1 MPWKNQQTKMERKA
15 EFVQLADQSNA
26 NMSQLCR
33 RFGISRPTG
42 YKWLDRYQQ
51 EGLDGLAERSRRPHN
66 SPEQTCEHIERL
78 VVAARRA
85 DPGWGGRKLR
95 HRLMSQAESGA
106 ITPRPDQIPAASTIT
121 QILDRHGL
129 LADPED
135 PSRQGSWQRFERS
148 APNDLWQLDFKGEF
162 RLTDDQYCYPL
173 TLIDDH
179 SRFSL
184 AVGGCP
190 NQQRD
195 TVQARL
201 RAAFIRYGL
210 PKAILCDNGP
220 PWGAGLGWRRWGPY
234 YTGLAVW
241 LMRLGITV
249 IYSRPNHP
257 QGKGK
262 NERFNGSL
270 QTELLDHQEFASH
283 SQADARLAD
292 WRDRYNTVRP
302 HQALDM
308 TTPASHYQPSGRELP
323 RQLPAVAYS
332 PGANTRKVTPN
343 GAISFRGQRFTVGR
357 AFSGY
362 RLALRASSESEETY
376 EVYFC
381 HQQIRTIN
389 VNQNANEK
397 V

>member
-1 MPWKNQQTKMERKA
+1 MERKA
-15 EFVQLADQSNA
+15 EFVQLADQPHA

-42 YKWLDRYQQ
+42 YKWLRRWRA
-51 EGLDGLAERSRRPHN
+51 EGREGLAERSRRPHN
-66 SPEQTCEHIERL
+66 SPEQTSQQVEEL
-78 VVAARRA
+78 VVAARQK
-85 DPGWGGRKLR
+85 DPGWGGRKL
-95 HRLMSQAESGA
+95 HHHLKAKAESGA
-106 ITPRPDQIPAASTIT
+106 ISVGPGQIPAASTIT
-121 QILDRHGL
+121 AILDRHGL

-135 PSRQGSWQRFERS
+135 PSRQGSWNRFERE

-184 AVGGCP
+184 AVAGCP
-190 NQQRD
+190 NQQRS
-195 TVQARL
+195 TVQDRL
-201 RAAFIRYGL
+201 RAVFDRYGL
-210 PKAILCDNGP
+210 PEAILCDNGP
-220 PWGAGLGWRRWGPY
+220 PWGAGLGWARWGPY

-249 IYSRPNHP
+249 TYSRPNHP

-270 QTELLDHQEFASH
+270 QDEVLDHEQFDTH
-283 SQADARLAD
+283 SEADDRLAD

-302 HQALDM
+302 HQALQM
-308 TTPASHYQPSGRELP
+308 ATPASRYQPSGRALP
-323 RQLPAVAYS
+323 GQLPAVEYS
-332 PGANTRKVTPN
+332 RGATTRKVTTN

-362 RLALRASSESEETY
+362 RLALRASSESEDRY
-376 EVYFC
+376 DVYFC
-381 HQQIRTIN
+381 HQQIRTIT
-389 VNQNANEK
+389 VNQHAN
-397 V
+397 

>member
-15 EFVQLADQSNA
+15 EFVQLADQPNA

-33 RFGISRPTG
+33 RFDISRPTG
-42 YKWLDRYQQ
+42 YKWLRRWRAEGR
-51 EGLDGLAERSRRPHN
+51 EGLSERSRRPHS
-66 SPEQTCEHIERL
+66 SPEQTGQRVEEL

-95 HRLMSQAESGA
+95 HRLQADARAARIEVG
-106 ITPRPDQIPAASTIT
+106 PDQIPAASTIT
-121 QILDRHGL
+121 QILDRHGM
-129 LADPED
+129 LADPKA
-135 PSRQGSWQRFERS
+135 PSRRGSWDRFERE

-162 RLTDDQYCYPL
+162 RLSNDQYCYPL

-184 AVGGCP
+184 AVAGCP

-195 TVQARL
+195 TVQGRL
-201 RAAFIRYGL
+201 EAAFGRYGL
-210 PKAILCDNGP
+210 PEAILCDNGP
-220 PWGAGLGWRRWGPY
+220 PWGAGLGWRSWGPY

-249 IYSRPNHP
+249 IYGRPNHP

-270 QTELLDHQEFASH
+270 QAEVLDHQQFDSH
-283 SQADARLAD
+283 SEADARLAD

-308 TTPASHYQPSGRELP
+308 ATPASRYQPSGQALPGELP
-323 RQLPAVAYS
+323 PVEYGPAETTSSVNHQ
-332 PGANTRKVTPN
+332 GRIN
-343 GAISFRGQRFTVGR
+343 FQGQRVPVGK
-357 AFSGY
+357 AFRGY
-362 RLALRASSESEETY
+362 RLALRASSESKDTY

-381 HQQIRTIN
+381 HQRIRSFD
-389 VNQNANEK
+389 VNKNAN
-397 V
+397 